1 MSRLHDFSVEQ
12 TCSLFKITPAGVAVT
27 FEPLQ
32 DQNEHQTVSFEEDL
46 VLLFT
51 SIVYSFSLLPEHN

>member
-12 TCSLFKITPAGVAVT
+12 TSSLFKITPAGVAVT